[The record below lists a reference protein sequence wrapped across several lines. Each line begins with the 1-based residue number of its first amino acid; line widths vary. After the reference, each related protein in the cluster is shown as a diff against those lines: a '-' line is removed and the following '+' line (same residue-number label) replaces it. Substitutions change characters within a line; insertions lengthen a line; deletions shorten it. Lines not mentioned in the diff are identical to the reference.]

1 LGKFISENLLE
12 SGLKV
17 YVLYRGGSLQGD
29 KLKVAEILRDKG
41 AELIEVN
48 YTDRPALVAAFK
60 GKDVVVSALS
70 LDGVYQQ
77 EDLVHAAKSAGIKF
91 FIPSEFAGDSSVI
104 REGMSSYFDGKR
116 KVAKLLTELGINYT
130 LVYMGFFHYIV
141 SSTFFGFGLDK
152 ENEQFNVLGDGSQ
165 KLAFTSAE
173 DTGKLVAKIVTDPN
187 PPQQVY
193 FYVSRHSFNEI
204 KELWEHHFGKKFQQK
219 STGDIKEWEKIAKEK
234 KPLGLMASIGPEYNV
249 AILTPG
255 YADFQKNVDYELKG
269 TTTITEYINNFPK
282 N

>member
-29 KLKVAEILRDKG
+29 KLKVADSLQEKG
-41 AELIEVN
+41 AELIEAN

-77 EDLVHAAKSAGIKF
+77 EDLVHAAKAAGIKF
-91 FIPSEFAGDSSVI
+91 FIPSEFAGDTSVV
-104 REGMSSYFDGKR
+104 REGLSKYFDGKR
-116 KVAKLLTELGINYT
+116 KVVKLLKELGIKHT
-130 LVYMGFFHYIV
+130 LVYMGLFNYIA
-141 SSTFFGFGLDK
+141 SNAFFGVDLEKG
-152 ENEQFNVLGDGSQ
+152 QFHVLGDGSQ
-165 KLAFTSAE
+165 KLAFTSEE

-193 FYVSRHSFNEI
+193 YYVSQHSFNEAYD
-204 KELWEHHFGKKFQQK
+204 LWEHHFGKKFQRI
-219 STGDIKEWEKIAKEK
+219 STGGIKEWEKIAEEK
-234 KPLGLMASIGPEYNV
+234 KPLGVMASIGAEYNV

-255 YADFQKNVDYELKG
+255 YIDFQKNVDYELMG
-269 TTTITEYINNFPK
+269 TTTLTEYIKNFPK
-282 N
+282 K